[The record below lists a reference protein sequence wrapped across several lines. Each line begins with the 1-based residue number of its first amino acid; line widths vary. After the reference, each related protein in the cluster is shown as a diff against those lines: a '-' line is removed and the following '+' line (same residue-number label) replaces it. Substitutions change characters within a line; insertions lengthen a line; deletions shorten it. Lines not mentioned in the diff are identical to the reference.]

1 VIGDVELR
9 SMTPEERADLARRLA
24 ELQPRLARKSL
35 AATERARRR
44 FVVVV
49 GVASVLM
56 IPWVITLAVRLPPQ
70 YLAGH
75 WRATWVGFD
84 VALMVTLAC
93 TAWAALRRRQVVV
106 LAALVSGTLLAC
118 DAWFDIMTASGPDQ
132 WISLAT
138 ALIVE
143 LPLAGWLFFV
153 SHHLMRLSMRRL
165 LVLSGQSPDVTL
177 WKLPALGVP
186 PRRNRRQPENQAV

>member
-1 VIGDVELR
+1 VIEDAELR
-9 SMTPEERADLARRLA
+9 SMSAEERADLARRLA
-24 ELQPRLARKSL
+24 ELQPRLARRSV
-35 AATERARRR
+35 AVTERARRW
-44 FVVVV
+44 FVIVV

-56 IPWVITLAVRLPPQ
+56 IPWVITLAVRLPPR

-118 DAWFDIMTASGPDQ
+118 DAWFDIMTASGPDR
-132 WISLAT
+132 WVSLAT
-138 ALIVE
+138 AVLVE

-153 SHHLMRLSMRRL
+153 SHHLVRLSMRRL
-165 LVLSGQSPDVTL
+165 MVLSGQSPDVSL
-177 WKLPALGVP
+177 WKQPALGVP
-186 PRRNRRQPENQAV
+186 PRRHPERQVV